1 MTARLNPTY
10 VVLAFMM
17 ISTTI
22 VIADFIPSVYRQ
34 GFYYG
39 CQFYIQNGIE
49 CSLSSTC
56 CPMLQNIANKVNSTN
71 TQDEQ
76 SYACLSMKAALYDM
90 PNYSYNKT
98 RDMVQACG
106 LTLPFALSR
115 GASCYPSSG

>member
-1 MTARLNPTY
+1 MAAQLNPTY

-22 VIADFIPSVYRQ
+22 VTADFMPFDYRQ
-34 GFYYG
+34 GFYYA
-39 CQFYIQNGIE
+39 CKFYIQNGTE

-56 CPMLQNIANKVNSTN
+56 CPMLQMISNKVKSNN

-90 PNYSYNKT
+90 PNYSYNNT
-98 RDMVQACG
+98 RDMVQACS
-106 LTLPFALSR
+106 LTLPFDVSR
-115 GASCYPSSG
+115 GASCYPSSS